1 MPPQTAVM
9 QINHE
14 FLCDNKIIH
23 GQLDYVCLLVV
34 AKGTTAT
41 TVQ

>member
-23 GQLDYVCLLVV
+23 GLDYVCLLVV